1 MKRYMHLIVAL
12 LLAALLAGCAATGPK
27 FVALG
32 QPQADKGTVYLYRS
46 WASFAAMQP
55 FSAYVDE
62 RDAGYLYNAS
72 YLVLRLDPGPHT
84 LRVWPGLFAKSR
96 ELDIE
101 VKAGENAFYQYAFT
115 SNPLTN
121 LFFVDAAIEP
131 RDEASALAGL
141 KALHLSAE
149 AAPHTVSVSAAE
161 R

>member
-1 MKRYMHLIVAL
+1 MKRYMHLIVATL
-12 LLAALLAGCAATGPK
+12 LVTLLAGCAATGPK

-72 YLVLRLDPGPHT
+72 YLVLQLDPGPHT

-121 LFFVDAAIEP
+121 LFFVDAAIEQ
-131 RDEASALAGL
+131 RDEAIALAAL
-141 KALHLSAE
+141 KALHLNE
-149 AAPHTVSVSAAE
+149 GTAAQAIAVSAAA